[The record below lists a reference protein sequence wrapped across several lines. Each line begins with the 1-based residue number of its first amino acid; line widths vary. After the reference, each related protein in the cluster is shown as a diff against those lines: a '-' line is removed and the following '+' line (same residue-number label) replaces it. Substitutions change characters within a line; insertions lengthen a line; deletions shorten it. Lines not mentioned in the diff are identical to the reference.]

1 MQPRRRSFHMMP
13 QRTPIPTPTLS
24 GKLPPFTVRVSDSR
38 VAEMILRSLCAVL
51 LLAVV
56 VFVVLGVVQGNGD
69 HGYVAG
75 AIVCGSFLLLLGC
88 IFYMW
93 ARNRVELN
101 QAGVIVTQG
110 RKSKSI
116 LWDQLNDVTV
126 EAAEGPEGKIRYL
139 VQLVFHTP
147 TGEVRSAA
155 GLDTTRGRVRQL
167 APTIR
172 SYRDHIRAG
181 TAKWVSTASDDGSAH

>member
-1 MQPRRRSFHMMP
+1 MP
-13 QRTPIPTPTLS
+13 QRSPIPTPTLS
-24 GKLPPFTVRVSDSR
+24 GILRPFTVRVSDSR
-38 VAEMILRSLCAVL
+38 VVEMILRLLCAVL

-69 HGYVAG
+69 NGYFAG
-75 AIVCGSFLLLLGC
+75 AFGCGVSLLLLGW
-88 IFYMW
+88 ILYVW
-93 ARNRVELN
+93 ARNRVEVN
-101 QAGVIVTQG
+101 QWGVLITKVG
-110 RKSKSI
+110 KSRSV

-126 EAAEGPEGKIRYL
+126 EVAEGPEGKVRYL

-147 TGEVRSAA
+147 TGEVRSAP
-155 GLDTTRGRVRQL
+155 GLDTTRCRVRQL

-181 TAKWVSTASDDGSAH
+181 TAKWVSTASDDASAH